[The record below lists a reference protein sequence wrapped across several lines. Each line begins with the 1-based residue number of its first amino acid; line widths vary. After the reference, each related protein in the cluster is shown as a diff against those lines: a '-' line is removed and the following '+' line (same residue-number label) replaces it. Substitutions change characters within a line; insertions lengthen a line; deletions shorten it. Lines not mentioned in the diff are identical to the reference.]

1 MAFKIFSLWAVFLL
15 LPSLVFASDSRP
27 LVIATNTILADI
39 AHQLAG
45 DEARV
50 ISIVPVG
57 MDPHNFDP
65 SPSDIKL
72 TASADLI
79 LTNGLNLETWL
90 LALVKRTGTRVKT
103 DTITQGIEP
112 ILTGKYESVV
122 DPHAWLDPLL
132 GIIYVKNTERSLSNL
147 LPHYRETI
155 EFNSRVLQEEL
166 LNIHEYTIK
175 KINEIP
181 PEQRILITSH
191 DAFRYFGQRYG
202 LVVKSVFPTS
212 PDADITVKDMA
223 VLSKVIKQSG
233 VKAIF
238 PESTINP
245 RIVNQIASDNQLI
258 LGGKLYTDS
267 LSEPEKDAPD
277 YISML
282 YHNTHQI
289 YFGLVGKG
297 IKSPQYS
304 LIQGNNL
311 SNLYLTLM
319 VAFVLLGSFVL
330 MWYKLNFK
338 TGSQDAL
345 N

>member
-1 MAFKIFSLWAVFLL
+1 MTCKIYCLWTFFLFLPYL
-15 LPSLVFASDSRP
+15 LFCNENKP

-39 AHQLAG
+39 AFQLAG

-50 ISIVPVG
+50 VSLVPLG

-65 SPSDIKL
+65 SPADIKL

-79 LTNGLNLETWL
+79 LTNGLNLESWL
-90 LALVKRTGTRVKT
+90 LSLIKRTGYSIPT
-103 DTITQGIEP
+103 DTVTLGIQP

-132 GIIYVKNTERSLSNL
+132 GIMYVKNTERSLSNL

-155 EFNSRVLQEEL
+155 EFNSRVMQEEL
-166 LNIHEYTIK
+166 LNIHNYTIEK
-175 KINEIP
+175 LNDIP

-202 LVVKSVFPTS
+202 LVVKSVFPSS
-212 PDADITVKDMA
+212 PDAEITVKDMA
-223 VLSKVIKQSG
+223 ALSQVIQQSG

-258 LGGKLYTDS
+258 LGGKLYSDS
-267 LSEPEKDAPD
+267 LSEPGKGAPD

-282 YHNTHQI
+282 YHNANQI
-289 YFGLVGKG
+289 YNGLTGKRTAVTN
-297 IKSPQYS
+297 SS
-304 LIQGNNL
+304 LAHGDNNT
-311 SNLYLTLM
+311 NLYLTLF
-319 VAFVLLGSFVL
+319 VALVLLGSFVL
-330 MWYKLNFK
+330 MWYKLNFTPAVLPK
-338 TGSQDAL
+338 D
-345 N
+345 